1 MNLQK
6 LRPQDKM
13 VDVNRALGNDF
24 IQKMQ
29 GTTKTIYDTLPV
41 VAGQNQYNFFKDT
54 NNRVFPFCNVQNS
67 ALPVAES
74 LAVQR
79 FYLSVLIITPGEEGE
94 ADNYELK
101 PLDSAITA
109 PGLSPLGIAEMQFTL
124 ANDVVMK
131 PIQIANTLPQYNK
144 TSFNNESNVFE
155 FNTNLI
161 IPPQLNFEFNLRTL
175 PLVPASGEGVQTF
188 LRLVIEGVGSQFNGK
203 VNF

>member
-13 VDVNRALGNDF
+13 VDVNNRLGNNF
-24 IQKMQ
+24 LAQMQ

-41 VAGQNQYNFFKDT
+41 VAGQNQYNFFRDT
-54 NNRVFPFCNVQNS
+54 NSRVFPFCNVQNS

-79 FYLSVLIITPGEEGE
+79 YYFMILTEAEGQYTYYSLE
-94 ADNYELK
+94 AG
-101 PLDSAITA
+101 ITA
-109 PGLSPLGIAEMQFTL
+109 LPVLSPLAISEMSFTV

-131 PIQIANTLPQYNK
+131 PIQVANSLPQFNK
-144 TSFNNESNVFE
+144 NAQNNESNVFE

-175 PLVPASGEGVQTF
+175 PIDPGTTNTF
-188 LRLVIEGVGSQFNGK
+188 IRLVIEGVGAQFNGK
-203 VNF
+203 TNF

>member
-6 LRPQDKM
+6 LRAQDKM
-13 VDVNRALGNDF
+13 VDVNNRLGNNF
-24 IQKMQ
+24 LQQMQ

-41 VAGQNQYNFFKDT
+41 VAGQNQYNFFRDT
-54 NNRVFPFCNVQNS
+54 NSRVFPNCNVQNS

-79 FYLSVLIITPGEEGE
+79 YYFMILTLTDGVYAYYSLE
-94 ADNYELK
+94 A
-101 PLDSAITA
+101 
-109 PGLSPLGIAEMQFTL
+109 GIAALPELTPLAISEMSFTV

-131 PIQIANTLPQYNK
+131 PIQVANSLPQFNK
-144 TSFNNESNVFE
+144 NAQNNESNVFE

-175 PLVPASGEGVQTF
+175 PIDPGTKNIF
-188 LRLVIEGVGSQFNGK
+188 IRLVVEGVGAQFNGK
-203 VNF
+203 TNF